1 MPSSDVSVI
10 NPSNTLH
17 VVITREMWGEFF
29 TLTLDN
35 GHTEE
40 LEPED
45 IRAWFKL
52 RGADMDKVEKVL
64 DQAWNFQRAEAI
76 FDHYKEPKIVRL
88 AHSPDI

>member
-1 MPSSDVSVI
+1 MPNSADSPVGQ
-10 NPSNTLH
+10 NNTLH

-29 TLTLDN
+29 TLLLDN

-76 FDHYKEPKIVRL
+76 FDHYKEPQIVRL
-88 AHSPDI
+88 PYSPDI